1 MRKILMFFS
10 SLLITN
16 IAFAQAVSEELT
28 RPTQQSHTSSWIES
42 AIVLIVGTA
51 YVLYGRS
58 QFKKFGIRQHLN
70 AAPGIF
76 TSLGILLTFFSI
88 CYSLWNIDSQN
99 FEITTII
106 NDLVPAFTTS
116 IAGITGAIIVTIYNK
131 MVFAKQDAESDKALG
146 TPEENIHKMAESLKR
161 LSILSKIDSNFD
173 KTLEKQNDIKTSIT
187 DKLQILIDTFA
198 SQERVNRELNE
209 RLTSTISQQSG
220 ILEKFVNDFVARM
233 DDIFRNMR
241 DSIQQ
246 QMNDFGERQFNESR
260 VTVENLMSRLSEITE
275 AILSAQ
281 SSATAESLAQTNAS
295 LSAISAQISD
305 SLGQLTA
312 TNQSKM
318 DLMICAQGEKMQSLL
333 DSMNAQT
340 AQMSEAAKAQA
351 ESLQQ
356 HLQESYYSV
365 SQHNSDSLT
374 QMIELRD
381 AYAEIST
388 QLMEKAQANNSELMA
403 QINNQMQSVVSQMEA
418 KVGDVCKKL
427 SDTVRDYLDSL
438 QENYNFMNE
447 QAASIKSNYE
457 QAALSFTDAVENA
470 HNSNRSR
477 ENLLDEVNKGIAN
490 LQETNSNIAKLLST
504 IENRQENLD
513 RLVQK
518 IKEVSVAIEAMQE
531 LESTLQ
537 RVIAK

>member
-1 MRKILMFFS
+1 MRKILIFFS

-28 RPTQQSHTSSWIES
+28 RTTQQSHASSWIES
-42 AIVLIVGTA
+42 AIVLILGTA
-51 YVLYGRS
+51 YALYGRS

-76 TSLGILLTFFSI
+76 TSLGILFTFFSI
-88 CYSLWNIDSQN
+88 CYSLWNIDSQS

-116 IAGITGAIIVTIYNK
+116 IAGIMGAMGITIYNK
-131 MVFAKQDAESDKALG
+131 VVFAKQDAESDKELG
-146 TPEENIHKMAESLKR
+146 TPEENFHKMTESLKK
-161 LSILSKIDSNFD
+161 LSILDKIESNFD

-241 DSIQQ
+241 NSIQQ

-260 VTVENLMSRLSEITE
+260 VTVENLMSRLSETTE
-275 AILSAQ
+275 AMLSAQ
-281 SSATAESLAQTNAS
+281 STATAESLAQTNAS
-295 LSAISAQISD
+295 LSAISSQISD
-305 SLGQLTA
+305 SLGQLNA
-312 TNQSKM
+312 SNQSQM
-318 DLMICAQGEKMQSLL
+318 DSMISAQAEKMQSLL
-333 DSMNAQT
+333 DSVNTQT
-340 AQMSEAAKAQA
+340 AQMSEVAKAQA

-356 HLQESYYSV
+356 QMQESYNSV

-388 QLMEKAQANNSELMA
+388 QLMEKAQANNSELTTS
-403 QINNQMQSVVSQMEA
+403 INNHMQSVVSQMEA
-418 KVGDVCKKL
+418 KVEDVCKEL
-427 SDTVRDYLDSL
+427 SDTVRTYLDSL
-438 QENYNFMNE
+438 QENYSFMNE

-457 QAALSFTDAVENA
+457 QAALSFADAVENA
-470 HNSNRSR
+470 HNSNRSQ
-477 ENLLDEVNKGIAN
+477 ENLLEEVSKGLAN
-490 LQETNSNIAKLLST
+490 LSETNSNIAKLLST

>member
-1 MRKILMFFS
+1 MFFS
-10 SLLITN
+10 SILITN
-16 IAFAQAVSEELT
+16 IAFAQTVSEELT
-28 RPTQQSHTSSWIES
+28 RTTQQSHASSWIES
-42 AIVLIVGTA
+42 AIVLILGTA
-51 YVLYGRS
+51 YALYGRS
-58 QFKKFGIRQHLN
+58 QFKNFGIRQHLN

-76 TSLGILLTFFSI
+76 TSLGILFTFFSI
-88 CYSLWNIDSQN
+88 CYSLWNIDSQS

-116 IAGITGAIIVTIYNK
+116 IAGIMGAMGVTIYNK
-131 MVFAKQDAESDKALG
+131 VVFAKQDAESDKELG
-146 TPEENIHKMAESLKR
+146 TPEENFHKMTESLKK
-161 LSILSKIDSNFD
+161 LSILDKIESNFD
-173 KTLEKQNDIKTSIT
+173 KTLESQNNVKTSIT

-246 QMNDFGERQFNESR
+246 QMNDFGKRQFNESR
-260 VTVENLMSRLSEITE
+260 VTVENLMSRLSETTE
-275 AILSAQ
+275 AMLSAQ
-281 SSATAESLAQTNAS
+281 STATAESLAQTNAS

-305 SLGQLTA
+305 SLGQLNA
-312 TNQSKM
+312 SNQSQM
-318 DLMICAQGEKMQSLL
+318 DSIISAQAEKMQSLL
-333 DSMNAQT
+333 DSVNAQT
-340 AQMSEAAKAQA
+340 AQMREAAKAQA

-356 HLQESYYSV
+356 QMQESYNSV

-388 QLMEKAQANNSELMA
+388 QLMEKAQANNSELTA
-403 QINNQMQSVVSQMEA
+403 SINNHMQSIVSQMEA
-418 KVGDVCKKL
+418 KVEDVCKEL
-427 SDTVRDYLDSL
+427 SDTVRTYLDSL
-438 QENYNFMNE
+438 QENYSFMNE

-470 HNSNRSR
+470 HNSNRSQ
-477 ENLLDEVNKGIAN
+477 ENLLEEVNKGLAN
-490 LQETNSNIAKLLST
+490 LSETNSNIAKLLST

-537 RVIAK
+537 RVIVK